1 MSSGSAASGE
11 LGLTLALETSCDDT
25 CAAVIDGS
33 GRILSSV
40 IHSQDVIHEKYG
52 GVVPEVASRAHA
64 ERATVVLREAL
75 AEAGAGM
82 ADLEAVAA
90 TVGPGL
96 IGALLVGFHTA
107 KAIAWGRR
115 LPFMPV
121 NHLHGHL
128 GAVWLADEQVPLPL
142 LALIVSG
149 GHTMLVR
156 ADGRREFQLLG
167 QTLDDAAGEAFDKG
181 ARLLGLGYP
190 GGKELDQLAERG
202 DPQAFT
208 FPIALRGQ
216 DTLDFSFSGV
226 KTALFYL
233 LRDMTAEERVARAAD
248 VAASYREAVVEALVG
263 RLMRAAEREQ
273 VSAVAIGGGVAANS
287 LLRRRVTA
295 EAQAAGLHAVIPPFR
310 LCTDNAA
317 MIASAARYSPRLAFP
332 AYLSVEATSSLRLGE
347 EVG

>member
-1 MSSGSAASGE
+1 MTAGTAASHE

-33 GRILSSV
+33 GRILSSI
-40 IHSQDVIHEKYG
+40 IHNQDVIHEKYG

-64 ERATVVLREAL
+64 ERATVVVREAL
-75 AEAGAGM
+75 AEAGAAM
-82 ADLEAVAA
+82 HDLEAVAA

-115 LPFMPV
+115 LPFIPV

-128 GAVWLADEQVPLPL
+128 GAIWLADEQVPLPL
-142 LALIVSG
+142 VALIVSG

-156 ADGRREFQLLG
+156 ADNRRRFQLLG

-190 GGKELDQLAERG
+190 GGKELDHLAEQG
-202 DPQAFT
+202 NPQAFT
-208 FPIALRGQ
+208 FPVALRGQ

-226 KTALFYL
+226 KTSLFY
-233 LRDMTAEERVARAAD
+233 R
-248 VAASYREAVVEALVG
+248 
-263 RLMRAAEREQ
+263 
-273 VSAVAIGGGVAANS
+273 
-287 LLRRRVTA
+287 
-295 EAQAAGLHAVIPPFR
+295 
-310 LCTDNAA
+310 C
-317 MIASAARYSPRLAFP
+317 
-332 AYLSVEATSSLRLGE
+332 AT
-347 EVG
+347 